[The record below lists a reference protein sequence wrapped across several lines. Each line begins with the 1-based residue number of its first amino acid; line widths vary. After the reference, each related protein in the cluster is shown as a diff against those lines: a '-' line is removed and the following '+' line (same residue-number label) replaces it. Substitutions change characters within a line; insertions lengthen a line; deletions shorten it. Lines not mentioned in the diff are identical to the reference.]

1 MTRNQRTFTAREK
14 RIALTALIVAVVVVV
29 LMTVLNPRP
38 YLGAYEAGARFD
50 APAGVTDARPLG
62 AA

>member
-14 RIALTALIVAVVVVV
+14 RIALTALIVAFVGVV

-38 YLGAYEAGARFD
+38 YRGAYETGANFD
-50 APAGVTDARPLG
+50 VPAGVTDARPLG

>member
-14 RIALTALIVAVVVVV
+14 RIALTALIVAFVVVV

-38 YLGAYEAGARFD
+38 YLGAYETGASFD
-50 APAGVTDARPLG
+50 VPAGVTDARPLG